1 MPTAAQFLTL
11 ELEFQMALGEAFVR
25 VALGMPVAAIPDHHG
40 AAAIF
45 ASRDGALKAVVFDRM
60 ILDMDGEALFAGIEA
75 RPARDRPAFHD
86 AVELEP
92 QVIMQLPRRVF
103 LNHITVAAAFFLA
116 ATRLRRDAELSLLAV
131 DFQCHVQLARLRRL
145 LLTAPRLRDAVLE
158 RAARC
163 LPRCAGASPPLRSER
178 TERRSASIRLMTLLG
193 RSGTAG
199 AGLPACFAL
208 ISALS
213 ASS

>member
-1 MPTAAQFLTL
+1 MPAAVQFLAVEVERQMTL
-11 ELEFQMALGEAFVR
+11 GQSLVRIALR
-25 VALGMPVAAIPDHHG
+25 RPMAAIPDHHG
-40 AAAIF
+40 ATAIF
-45 ASRDGALKAVVFDRM
+45 ALRDGALEAVVRHRM
-60 ILDMDGEALFAGIEA
+60 ILDVDGETLFTGIEA
-75 RPARDRPAFHD
+75 RPARDGPAFHD

-92 QVIMQLPRRVF
+92 QIVMQLPRRMF
-103 LNHITVAAAFFLA
+103 LNYITVAAAFFPT

-131 DFQCHVQLARLRRL
+131 DVEGHVQPARLRRL

-158 RAARC
+158 RVARC

-208 ISALS
+208 ISAFS